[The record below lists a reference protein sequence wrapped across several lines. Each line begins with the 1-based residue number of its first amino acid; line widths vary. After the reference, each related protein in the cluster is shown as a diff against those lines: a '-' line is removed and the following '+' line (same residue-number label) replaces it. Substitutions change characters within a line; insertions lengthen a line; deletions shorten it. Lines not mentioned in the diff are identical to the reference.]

1 MLIAITGS
9 SGFIGKHLA
18 KSIIS
23 KGHEVRLIQKLSG
36 PNVFQI
42 SDIATFDNWAKAFEG
57 VDIVIHCASKVHCFD
72 RPTKKIYRE
81 FEKINVLATEKI
93 AMQSAKSKVKR
104 LIFLS
109 TIKVNGEK
117 TKIGF
122 PLKNNSPTCPEDL
135 YAKSKLKAEKI
146 LKSISQEENLEIVI
160 IRSPL
165 VYGPNVNANFLK
177 LMEFIYKGFPLPFL
191 SINNKRSIIYVE
203 NLVSFIIICLKNDS
217 AKNKTFLV
225 SDALPIS
232 TPDLIKLIS
241 QFLKKNLKL
250 FPCPLFILS
259 IVGFI
264 TKTSNKLDK
273 LIESLEID
281 PKETYEIM
289 NWSPPFTTEK
299 GIRKTVNWYKNL
311 KNNEH

>member
-9 SGFIGKHLA
+9 SGFIGKHLV

-42 SDIATFDNWAKAFEG
+42 SDISTFENWAKAFEG
-57 VDIVIHCASKVHCFD
+57 VDIIIHCASRVHCFD
-72 RPTKKIYRE
+72 KPTEKNYQE
-81 FEKINVLATEKI
+81 FEKINVLATQKI

-109 TIKVNGEK
+109 TIKVNGEN
-117 TKIGF
+117 TKKGY
-122 PLKNNSPTCPEDL
+122 PLKNNSPSCPKDL

-146 LKSISQEENLEIVI
+146 LTSISQEENLEIVI

-177 LMEFIYKGFPLPFL
+177 LMEFVYKGFPLPFL
-191 SINNKRSIIYVE
+191 SINNKRSMIYVE
-203 NLVSFIIICLKNDS
+203 NLVSFIIVCLNNDS

-232 TPDLIKLIS
+232 TPNLIKLIS
-241 QFLKKNLKL
+241 QFLKKNYSL
-250 FPCPLFILS
+250 FPCPVFILS
-259 IVGFI
+259 IVGFL
-264 TKTSNKLDK
+264 TKTSNKLVK
-273 LIESLEID
+273 LIESL
-281 PKETYEIM
+281 
-289 NWSPPFTTEK
+289 
-299 GIRKTVNWYKNL
+299 
-311 KNNEH
+311 

>member
-9 SGFIGKHLA
+9 SGFIGKHLV

-42 SDIATFDNWAKAFEG
+42 SDISTFDNWSKAFKG
-57 VDIVIHCASKVHCFD
+57 VDIIIHCASKVHCFD
-72 RPTKKIYRE
+72 RPTEKIYRE
-81 FEKINVLATEKI
+81 YEKINVLATEKI
-93 AMQSAKSKVKR
+93 AMQAAKSKVKR

-117 TKIGF
+117 TKKGF
-122 PLKNNSPTCPEDL
+122 PLKNNSPSCPEDL

-160 IRSPL
+160 IRPPL
-165 VYGPNVNANFLK
+165 VYGPNVSANFLK
-177 LMEFIYKGFPLPFL
+177 LMEFVYKGFPLPFL

-203 NLVSFIIICLKNDS
+203 NLVSFIILCLNNDS
-217 AKNKTFLV
+217 AKNKTFMV

-232 TPDLIKLIS
+232 TPNLIKLIS
-241 QFLKKNLKL
+241 QFLKKDLSL
-250 FPCPLFILS
+250 FPCPVFILS
-259 IVGFI
+259 LFGFL
-264 TKTSNKLDK
+264 TRTSNKLDK

-281 PKETYEIM
+281 PEESYEIM
-289 NWSPPFTTEK
+289 NWRPPFTTEK
-299 GIRKTVNWYKNL
+299 GISKTVQWYKNL
-311 KNNEH
+311 KKN